1 MGHSWR
7 TVTDG
12 DRTFVTIGAV
22 AEALRRDVQT
32 IRRFEREGVLP
43 KPTYRLMSPHLP
55 GQRRLYTPEQV
66 RSLERAAWATGLVGE
81 QRPSP
86 REIEDFA
93 RRARVAMATALST
106 ESSSAGE
113 TRLT

>member
-1 MGHSWR
+1 MSRWR
-7 TVTDG
+7 TVVDG
-12 DRTFVTIGAV
+12 GRTFVTIGAV
-22 AEALRRDVQT
+22 AEVLRRDVQT

-43 KPTYRLMSPHLP
+43 KPRYRLMSPHLP

-81 QRPSP
+81 KRPSA
-86 REIEDFA
+86 REIQDFA
-93 RRARVAMATALST
+93 RSARVAMATAPSPA
-106 ESSSAGE
+106 SSSACE